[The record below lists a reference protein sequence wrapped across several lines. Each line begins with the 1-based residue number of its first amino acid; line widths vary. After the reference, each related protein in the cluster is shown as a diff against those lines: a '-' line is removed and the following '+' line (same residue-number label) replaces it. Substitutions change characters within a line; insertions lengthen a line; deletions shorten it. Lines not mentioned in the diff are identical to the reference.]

1 MANKLTSLAHLKLLA
16 QRAKA
21 EIDATNSR
29 LDDIVTSGGEP
40 NKIEE
45 FRVNG
50 IAVGIANKIVD
61 LLVAEGSTNGTV
73 KVNNV
78 DIAVKGLAALAFKA
92 QVSEDDLETA
102 LKNVIAAKATKEEL
116 NAISGKVT
124 TLVGSDA
131 NKSVRAIS
139 AEEVAKIVAGAPED
153 FNTLKEMADWLAS
166 HETDV
171 TKMNSAIQKNKTDIE
186 SIVNLVGKLPEGIT
200 STNLVGYIAE
210 AISNIGIGDYAKS
223 TEVTN
228 AINTALAKYSTTE
241 QMNAAIKAVDNKF
254 ANYYTAAQ
262 IDGMVATDTAVSAML
277 TQVFGEE

>member
-78 DIAVKGLAALAFKA
+78 DIAVKGLAALAF
-92 QVSEDDLETA
+92 
-102 LKNVIAAKATKEEL
+102 
-116 NAISGKVT
+116 
-124 TLVGSDA
+124 
-131 NKSVRAIS
+131 
-139 AEEVAKIVAGAPED
+139 
-153 FNTLKEMADWLAS
+153 
-166 HETDV
+166 
-171 TKMNSAIQKNKTDIE
+171 
-186 SIVNLVGKLPEGIT
+186 
-200 STNLVGYIAE
+200 
-210 AISNIGIGDYAKS
+210 
-223 TEVTN
+223 
-228 AINTALAKYSTTE
+228 
-241 QMNAAIKAVDNKF
+241 
-254 ANYYTAAQ
+254 
-262 IDGMVATDTAVSAML
+262 
-277 TQVFGEE
+277 